1 MKKVYLLFFGFIL
14 TYSINAQSKAENFA
28 KENTEKLTEVLQLT
42 KTENV
47 QVYDIL
53 LERENKF
60 TVLRK
65 KYKDDKNT
73 LRAEIEKL
81 HPIYNRKLKDI
92 LGKERIKKYHNYFKS
107 KYNEYL
113 KSKKNK
119 SKDKKVLMAVAS
131 YYVSTKGED
140 SNPGTFNKPFK
151 TILKASKK
159 MKAGDICY
167 IREGFYHE
175 IITLNETHGTYTSPI
190 TFKAYKNEN
199 VVLDGTELIKT
210 TWTKHEGNIYKAK
223 IKKDIWQ
230 LFVDKKSMT
239 SARWPNGNW
248 YDGSVWDKTKSMAW
262 PEKEKSSYGH
272 HFNKGLALI
281 NQDLTGAII
290 IVNSGSFKT
299 FKSNVIEHTP
309 NTDNFKYDTKR
320 KGIKV
325 HFSYE
330 GKVKKHGYFL
340 EGKLGLLDEENEWFY
355 NPINKTVYLWTPKG
369 KHPKGLEIKGKTQSY
384 AFDIQN
390 SSHIKIEGI
399 NFFGTTFNTY
409 ESNHITVE
417 NCNFEYP
424 SYSKRMLNDL
434 SEINVTSMIMR
445 KFDSKAFNIVR
456 NCKFGWTRN

>member
-175 IITLNETHGTYTSPI
+175 IITLNETH
-190 TFKAYKNEN
+190 
-199 VVLDGTELIKT
+199 
-210 TWTKHEGNIYKAK
+210 
-223 IKKDIWQ
+223 
-230 LFVDKKSMT
+230 
-239 SARWPNGNW
+239 
-248 YDGSVWDKTKSMAW
+248 
-262 PEKEKSSYGH
+262 
-272 HFNKGLALI
+272 
-281 NQDLTGAII
+281 
-290 IVNSGSFKT
+290 
-299 FKSNVIEHTP
+299 
-309 NTDNFKYDTKR
+309 
-320 KGIKV
+320 
-325 HFSYE
+325 
-330 GKVKKHGYFL
+330 
-340 EGKLGLLDEENEWFY
+340 
-355 NPINKTVYLWTPKG
+355 
-369 KHPKGLEIKGKTQSY
+369 EIGR
-384 AFDIQN
+384 A
-390 SSHIKIEGI
+390 H
-399 NFFGTTFNTY
+399 
-409 ESNHITVE
+409 V
-417 NCNFEYP
+417 
-424 SYSKRMLNDL
+424 
-434 SEINVTSMIMR
+434 
-445 KFDSKAFNIVR
+445 
-456 NCKFGWTRN
+456 